1 VTPRQANAATGIG
14 LVAFMAALA
23 FTAPRWAAFLRST
36 TAATVEGEEA
46 AGEPS
51 PSPSPDAEAA
61 RRIRVRLY
69 FEAPDRAGLLPEERE
84 VVFSSDLA
92 RQLRTVLEELAKGS
106 TTGLLSTLPA
116 GTRVLEVFVNRG
128 GVAYVDLSGEAA
140 SGLPGGSQAE
150 LLTVYSV
157 VNTVV
162 TNFPATSRV
171 HILVNDQVVPSLGGH
186 VDLARPL
193 SPDMTLLALPS
204 PSSPPEASPSVAP
217 GAPTPPAA
225 GAPPA
230 VPVGGPRP
238 APPPRSAP
246 RRRVQYARR
255 RRALR

>member
-36 TAATVEGEEA
+36 TAATAEGEEA

-92 RQLRTVLEELAKGS
+92 RQLRTVVEELAKGS
-106 TTGLLSTLPA
+106 TTGLLPTLPA

-171 HILVNDQVVPSLGGH
+171 QILVDDQVVPSLAGH
-186 VDLARPL
+186 IDLARPL

-204 PSSPPEASPSVAP
+204 PSPVPEASPPAAAVAP
-217 GAPTPPAA
+217 PAPVAPPAA
-225 GAPPA
+225 RAVAPSPT
-230 VPVGGPRP
+230 PV
-238 APPPRSAP
+238 PPR
-246 RRRVQYARR
+246 
-255 RRALR
+255 